1 MTGRAF
7 RALAVTALV
16 LAATPAARGQE
27 LVADLSSHRVAIST
41 GFTGSQVVLFGA
53 TGGEGDV
60 ALVVR
65 GPDER
70 VVVRRKDR
78 IAGIWVN
85 RAGMVFEGVPA
96 YYAVASNRPL
106 EAFMSPAV
114 MARNQI
120 GVEHLRLTAEA
131 DGLEDEVAAFRAAL
145 VRNKQR
151 DDLFPVEL
159 GKVVFLGARLFRT
172 DLYFPANV
180 PTGNYTVKV
189 FLIRDGQVVSAQTT
203 PLFVSKIGMEAK
215 ISQFAHRNSFYYG
228 LFAVVLALMAGWF
241 ADFVFRR
248 V

>member
-27 LVADLSSHRVAIST
+27 LVADLSRHRVAIST

-131 DGLEDEVAAFRAAL
+131 DGLEDEVATFRAAL

-151 DDLFPVEL
+151 DGLFPVEL

-172 DLYFPANV
+172 DVYFPANV

-203 PLFVSKIGMEAK
+203 PLFVSKTGMEAK

>member
-27 LVADLSSHRVAIST
+27 LVADLSRHRVAIST

-131 DGLEDEVAAFRAAL
+131 DGLEDEVATFRAAL

-151 DDLFPVEL
+151 DGLFPVEL

-172 DLYFPANV
+172 DVYFPANV

>member
-1 MTGRAF
+1 
-7 RALAVTALV
+7 LAVTALV

-27 LVADLSSHRVAIST
+27 LVADLSRHRVAIST

-131 DGLEDEVAAFRAAL
+131 DGLEDEVATFRAAL

-151 DDLFPVEL
+151 DGLFPVEL

-172 DLYFPANV
+172 DVYFPANV

>member
-131 DGLEDEVAAFRAAL
+131 DGLEDEVATFRAAL

-151 DDLFPVEL
+151 DGLFPVEL

-172 DLYFPANV
+172 DVYFPANV

-203 PLFVSKIGMEAK
+203 PLFVSKTGMEAK

-228 LFAVVLALMAGWF
+228 LFAVALALMAGWF